1 MPAISF
7 SLQSRA
13 AALERASA
21 QVVDVLVVGAGIT
34 GAGVAREAALRGL
47 ATVCLDKGD
56 LASGTSSRSSKL
68 IHGGLRYLA
77 QGDVALVREA
87 ARERFVLRQLA
98 PHLAEPLW
106 MMMPTTSLAGRV
118 KMQAGLWTF
127 EKLAGDKAGDHHE
140 VLDREQTLQREP
152 GLKGA
157 PLAGS
162 VLFQEYL
169 TDDARLV
176 LETLRGAAASGAM
189 VATHA
194 EVVGVESDGQGW
206 KVSVRDALG
215 GGSLVIR
222 TRSLVNAAGP
232 WFENVQQMASSPA
245 KDGEG
250 LRLQLTR
257 GIHLVV
263 PLERL
268 PVKHSVVLRS
278 PDGRSTF
285 VVPHGRFAYIGTTD
299 THYRG
304 AAEEPG
310 VSAEDSRYLLDSVAE
325 TFREAPQASDI
336 IGTWSGVRPL
346 LAQEGKAPS
355 EISRRDEILVGPGPV
370 VSIAGGK
377 LTTYRRMSE
386 RVCEQVFRVLGRG
399 ADPAVD
405 SARVALAGGGLEE
418 QRAARAAAPE
428 LADRPLSDR
437 LWRTYGTAAADIVQ
451 GIHDDP
457 RSAERVGGLEEL
469 TTAEVHYA
477 LQHEMVA
484 GVDDLLRRRC
494 RVAMFDA
501 PGAIVAA
508 LPAARLMA
516 GPLGWSEER
525 MQQEAA
531 QAAALWQDE
540 LDTVRSA

>member
-1 MPAISF
+1 MPAVSF

-47 ATVCLDKGD
+47 ATVVLDKGD

-232 WFENVQQMASSPA
+232 WFENVQQMASSAA

-263 PLERL
+263 PIERL

-405 SARVALAGGGLEE
+405 SALVPLAGGGLEE
-418 QRAARAAAPE
+418 QRAARAAAPV

-437 LWRTYGTAAADIVQ
+437 LWRTYGSAAADIVQ
-451 GIHDDP
+451 RIQDDP

-501 PGAIVAA
+501 PGAIAAA

-531 QAAALWQDE
+531 QATALWQDE